1 MARKKQS
8 QSYSS
13 KIAYLFLTFAVF
25 VFANIYLSDFIIE
38 NYDSGLLFENPVL
51 KLTYIKNSGA
61 AFSILSQYPFA
72 IIAISVTILV
82 ALFAFVIKHA
92 NTMSFYGIFW
102 LDMIMSG
109 KTKAEIVE
117 FIDNKSKKELDDNT
131 KENAEKKGEKLS
143 ENKLSVDELI
153 KVAEER
159 EKARLKYLDAVGM
172 HEDFRY

>member
-1 MARKKQS
+1 MTRKKQS

-109 KTKAEIVE
+109 IFCNLLQRMQFGYVVDYFDLKFINFPVFNLSDIAINIGILVVIISLLKKAQ
-117 FIDNKSKKELDDNT
+117 
-131 KENAEKKGEKLS
+131 LS
-143 ENKLSVDELI
+143 QL
-153 KVAEER
+153 
-159 EKARLKYLDAVGM
+159 
-172 HEDFRY
+172 

>member
-1 MARKKQS
+1 MTRKKQS

-109 KTKAEIVE
+109 IFCNLLQRIQFGYVVDYFDLKFINFPVFNLSDIAINIGILVVIISLLKKAQ
-117 FIDNKSKKELDDNT
+117 
-131 KENAEKKGEKLS
+131 LS
-143 ENKLSVDELI
+143 QL
-153 KVAEER
+153 
-159 EKARLKYLDAVGM
+159 
-172 HEDFRY
+172 

>member
-1 MARKKQS
+1 M
-8 QSYSS
+8 
-13 KIAYLFLTFAVF
+13 FLTFAVF

-109 KTKAEIVE
+109 IFCNLLQRIQFGYVVDYFDLKFINFPVFNLSDIAINIGILVVIISLLKKAQ
-117 FIDNKSKKELDDNT
+117 
-131 KENAEKKGEKLS
+131 LS
-143 ENKLSVDELI
+143 QL
-153 KVAEER
+153 
-159 EKARLKYLDAVGM
+159 
-172 HEDFRY
+172 